1 MNYGGKKQKPVKFQ
15 DVSGGGRPSND
26 IHLIIIKCKIEVMK
40 FLIVDDDSDLL
51 EVLSMIVVSNYNVE
65 IVEAKDGQTAIDNIK
80 SAGPFDLVICDYNM
94 PHKNG
99 ADVYRELRKENAGT
113 PFILISTD
121 IDKFKRQFLAI
132 TNCGYVDKPFAEKDL
147 IGKIEELLSQKSMV
161 SQSESYLPVSIEIL
175 EKIVFPGVALFIRL
189 NHGQYIKVI
198 AHDGNFDANE
208 ANRFRNKKLT
218 HLYVELIEFKT
229 LISNFRKNVFSSIDW
244 NNVDTSEALAN
255 LQPDWKLILDSSRNF
270 GWSDSIQTLAK
281 ENIAK
286 SIMLIKKVPKLK
298 ECLDK
303 LKLSSSGSQVTP
315 HSYFLA
321 IFATAVLT
329 ELDWAN
335 PGTMQKVTFA
345 ALLHDMELTDEA
357 FLSKLSRLS
366 GKVLESEINQQ
377 TNLKIYSHPIR
388 AAEFVNFWTSCP
400 PDVDKLIIQH
410 HENFDGTG
418 FPNKLDYSTLFP
430 LAGLMI
436 MAEDVIYQSMTTT
449 NANAV
454 TYLKSREA
462 YYCRGEFKKIFQATL
477 KVLEASNAN

>member
-1 MNYGGKKQKPVKFQ
+1 MG
-15 DVSGGGRPSND
+15 SGFSKH
-26 IHLIIIKCKIEVMK
+26 IHLIVIKYKIDVMK
-40 FLIVDDDSDLL
+40 FLIVDDDKDLL
-51 EVLSMIVVSNYNVE
+51 EVLSMIVVSNYNVD
-65 IVEAKDGQTAIDNIK
+65 ILEATDGQMAIEKIQT
-80 SAGPFDLVICDYNM
+80 AGPFDLVICDYNM

-99 ADVYRELRKENAGT
+99 ADVFRELRKENAGT

-121 IDKFKRQFLAI
+121 IDKFQKQFPEAL
-132 TNCGYVDKPFAEKDL
+132 NCGFIDKPFAEKDL
-147 IGKIEELLSQKSMV
+147 IRKIEELLSQKSMI
-161 SQSESYLPVSIEIL
+161 SQSESYLPVSIEIF
-175 EKIVFPGVALFIRL
+175 EKIVFPGVALFLRL
-189 NHGQYIKVI
+189 NHGQYIKI
-198 AHDGNFDANE
+198 FPHDGNFDANE

-218 HLYVELIEFKT
+218 HLYVELIELKT

-244 NNVDTSEALAN
+244 NDLDTTEALAN
-255 LQPDWKLILDSSRNF
+255 LQPDWSLILDSSRNF

-321 IFATAVLT
+321 ILATAVLT
-329 ELDWAN
+329 ELDWAS
-335 PGTMQKVTFA
+335 PGTLQKVTFA
-345 ALLHDMELTDEA
+345 ALLHDMELTDDA
-357 FLSKLSRLS
+357 FLSKISRLS

-418 FPNKLDYSTLFP
+418 FPNKLDFSTLFP

-436 MAEDVIYQSMTTT
+436 MAEDVIYQSMTDK
-449 NANAV
+449 NVNAV
-454 TYLKSREA
+454 TYMKSREA
-462 YYCRGEFKKIFQATL
+462 YYCRGEFKKIFHATL
-477 KVLEASNAN
+477 KVLEASGAN

>member
-1 MNYGGKKQKPVKFQ
+1 
-15 DVSGGGRPSND
+15 
-26 IHLIIIKCKIEVMK
+26 MK

-65 IVEAKDGQTAIDNIK
+65 ILEATDGQMAIEKIQ
-80 SAGPFDLVICDYNM
+80 STGPFDLIICDYNM

-99 ADVYRELRKENAGT
+99 GDVFRELRKENAGT

-121 IDKFKRQFLAI
+121 IDKFKRQFPTA
-132 TNCGYVDKPFAEKDL
+132 TNCDFIDKPFSEKNL
-147 IGKIEELLSQKSMV
+147 IEKVEELLAQKSMV

-198 AHDGNFDANE
+198 PHDGNFDINE
-208 ANRFRNKKLT
+208 ANRFRNKNLT

-244 NNVDTSEALAN
+244 NNVDTTEALAN
-255 LQPDWKLILDSSRNF
+255 LQPDWNLILESSRNF
-270 GWSDSIQTLAK
+270 GWSHSIQTLAK

-298 ECLDK
+298 ECLEK
-303 LKLSSSGSQVTP
+303 LKVSASGSQVTP

-321 IFATAVLT
+321 ILATAILT

-345 ALLHDMELTDEA
+345 ALLHDMELSDEA

-366 GKVLESEINQQ
+366 GKVQESEINQQ
-377 TNLKIYSHPIR
+377 ANLKIYSHPIK
-388 AAEFVNFWTSCP
+388 AAEFVSFWTSCP

-418 FPNKLDYSTLFP
+418 FPNKLNFETLFP

-436 MAEDVIYQSMTTT
+436 MAEDVIYHSMT
-449 NANAV
+449 NATDNAV
-454 TYLKSREA
+454 AYWKTREA
-462 YYCRGEFKKIFQATL
+462 YYCRGDFKKIYQATL
-477 KVLEASNAN
+477 KVLEA